1 LVDQEEFVWRSNRRF
16 KDFSGFLRESL
27 LSPLLEIPFREEDK
41 RCFGIMENIAKYLM
55 GFAGDVESTTLVSVI
70 MPVYNRV
77 DTVKNAVDSVLGQT
91 YQNFELI
98 VIDDGSEDGS
108 NELLKKF
115 NDERI
120 ILLEN
125 ESCQGV
131 SKARNRGLESAN
143 GEYIMYLDSDNL
155 WDPRYIST
163 MVGAFTMLSDAEA
176 LYGGQLLFRG
186 GNDHPFAV
194 RFGSFNRSLLTNR
207 NYIDLNA
214 FCHKHALYKR
224 IGGFDETLNRYV
236 DWDLILRVSES
247 AIMYSVPV
255 LLSHYYYDQ
264 ADNTLT
270 KDENLVYYNLDILR
284 EKLEERLQ
292 KRFSSALK
300 LPKDLSNGVSIV
312 IPSYHSLDDIR
323 ECIDSIL
330 TLNLNEWLEIIVVDN
345 ASNHQTV
352 DYLTELEGEDKIK
365 LILNDVNYGFTYAVN
380 QGITLAEP
388 ENDIIIL
395 NNDAILTPGSIEAM
409 QKAAYE
415 LPQCGLICPQQVL
428 YGGTKTINTH
438 VPYANPKYDCDVNLS
453 AFHSNVIN
461 VPLFHAGDVLELNFA
476 PFFCVYIK
484 RDVLN
489 NSLGLD
495 PELGRH
501 YRSDRIFCD
510 YIRHVMNLKIYYIP
524 SAIVYHKLQKS
535 TNVLKKDRIKISFRY
550 YLR

>member
-1 LVDQEEFVWRSNRRF
+1 
-16 KDFSGFLRESL
+16 
-27 LSPLLEIPFREEDK
+27 
-41 RCFGIMENIAKYLM
+41 
-55 GFAGDVESTTLVSVI
+55 
-70 MPVYNRV
+70 
-77 DTVKNAVDSVLGQT
+77 
-91 YQNFELI
+91 
-98 VIDDGSEDGS
+98 
-108 NELLKKF
+108 
-115 NDERI
+115 
-120 ILLEN
+120 
-125 ESCQGV
+125 
-131 SKARNRGLESAN
+131 
-143 GEYIMYLDSDNL
+143 
-155 WDPRYIST
+155 
-163 MVGAFTMLSDAEA
+163 
-176 LYGGQLLFRG
+176 
-186 GNDHPFAV
+186 
-194 RFGSFNRSLLTNR
+194 
-207 NYIDLNA
+207 
-214 FCHKHALYKR
+214 
-224 IGGFDETLNRYV
+224 
-236 DWDLILRVSES
+236 
-247 AIMYSVPV
+247 
-255 LLSHYYYDQ
+255 
-264 ADNTLT
+264 
-270 KDENLVYYNLDILR
+270 
-284 EKLEERLQ
+284 
-292 KRFSSALK
+292 LK

-535 TNVLKKDRIKISFRY
+535 TNVLKKDRIKNLISI
-550 YLR
+550 LSSVKINGMMN